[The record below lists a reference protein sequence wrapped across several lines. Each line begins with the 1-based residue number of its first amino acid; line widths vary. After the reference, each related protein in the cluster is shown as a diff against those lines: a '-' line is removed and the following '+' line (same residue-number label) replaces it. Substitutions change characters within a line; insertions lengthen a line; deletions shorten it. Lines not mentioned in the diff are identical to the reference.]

1 MNHKEILTQA
11 ILRWGRTEQCLVAC
25 EEMGELMQAIS
36 KLIRNHDDSKIQRL
50 TENLIEELSDVSIM
64 LQQVQLI
71 FGVTN
76 EDFDTKY
83 QNKMAELAEKLGM
96 EE

>member
-36 KLIRNHDDSKIQRL
+36 KLIRNHDESKTQRL
-50 TENLIEELSDVSIM
+50 KENLIEELADVSIM
-64 LQQVQLI
+64 MQQIQLI
-71 FGVTN
+71 FGVSN
-76 EDFDTKY
+76 DEFENRY
-83 QNKMAELAEKLGM
+83 QNKMAELAEILGM
-96 EE
+96 DE